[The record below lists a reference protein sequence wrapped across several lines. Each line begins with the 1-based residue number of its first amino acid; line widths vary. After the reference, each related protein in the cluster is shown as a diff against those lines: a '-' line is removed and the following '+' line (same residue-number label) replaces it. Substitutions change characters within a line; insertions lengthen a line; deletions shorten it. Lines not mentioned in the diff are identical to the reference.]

1 MRKSHPLR
9 TWARQTGG
17 ECVLGAR
24 ILKTHA
30 CYLIY
35 GELAPGEEG
44 RKVSPGSGHE
54 EILMAIQGDIELTEA
69 SGTRVLPE
77 GEAVHVV
84 EDEALTL
91 ANRGAEK
98 AVYMVAGGH
107 PGKGHS

>member
-9 TWARQTGG
+9 AWARQTGG
-17 ECVLGAR
+17 ECILGAR
-24 ILKTHA
+24 VLKTHA

-35 GELAPGEEG
+35 GELSPGEEG

-54 EILMAIQGDIELTEA
+54 EILMALQGDLEVIEGAATSTL
-69 SGTRVLPE
+69 RE

-84 EDEALTL
+84 EEDALTL

-98 AVYMVAGGH
+98 AVYVLAGGH
-107 PGKGHS
+107 SRAH